1 MPNPERNTPKVY
13 VSLQQACFRDRL
25 SSGRPY
31 PKEPGFRSD
40 GMYALLCSLSDSNA
54 LVLKL
59 VNSLNGCRKGD
70 LDWKLSSSCERSLDG
85 GLSINKRVFQRAS
98 SVFVACM
105 V

>member
-1 MPNPERNTPKVY
+1 MQNPECNTPKVY
-13 VSLQQACFRDRL
+13 VYLQQACFKDRL

-59 VNSLNGCRKGD
+59 VNSLHSGRKGD
-70 LDWKLSSSCERSLDG
+70 PDWKLSSSGGRPLDG
-85 GLSINKRVFQRAS
+85 GLSIDKRVFQRAS
-98 SVFVACM
+98 SVCVAC
-105 V
+105 VV